1 MSKLNSELK
10 PIAELAYQLAHK
22 PHLYEVFETTHPSAF
37 HNIKGLLNS
46 PFYRWQPFGDRE
58 GLGTAQYG
66 FLRDTSR
73 NKWATAGNRAGKTVA
88 GLMENVGD
96 CLQIDSVSK
105 HWDTKF
111 EEPPRIWIVSDTE
124 ETAVNVIERTIVDQ
138 VLGKDETGF
147 LWNFI
152 DDQCQYTDKNGWSD
166 HQIRFTNGA
175 WIQVKFSTQKRNTF
189 QGVRLDKIHHD
200 EVQPRDVYGECVARL
215 ADTNG
220 YFIGTMTP
228 IYDEKAGKGIPWIY
242 EDLYL
247 VRDSKNISFHQWS
260 MLDNPYIPQEA
271 KDRLMGQWDEDEVD
285 ARVYGM
291 FVPIGV
297 KLAFP
302 TKLIRSFKP
311 DIVEPDHKSQL
322 MYDEEGNIILEA
334 A

>member
-1 MSKLNSELK
+1 
-10 PIAELAYQLAHK
+10 
-22 PHLYEVFETTHPSAF
+22 
-37 HNIKGLLNS
+37 
-46 PFYRWQPFGDRE
+46 
-58 GLGTAQYG
+58 
-66 FLRDTSR
+66 
-73 NKWATAGNRAGKTVA
+73 
-88 GLMENVGD
+88 MENVGD
-96 CLQIDSVSK
+96 CLQIDAVTK

-124 ETAVNVIERTIVDQ
+124 ETAINVIERTIVDQ

-152 DDQCQYTDKNGWSD
+152 DDSCQYTDKNGWSD

-189 QGVRLDKIHHD
+189 QGVRLDKVHHD
-200 EVQPRDVYGECVARL
+200 EVQPKDVYGECVARL

-242 EDLYL
+242 QDLYM

-311 DIVEPDHKSQL
+311 DIVEPDYKSQL

>member
-228 IYDEKAGKGIPWIY
+228 IYDEMAGKGIPWIY

>member
-1 MSKLNSELK
+1 MAKITSELE
-10 PIAELAYQLAHK
+10 PIAKLAYELAHK
-22 PHLYEVFETTHPSAF
+22 PHLHDVFESTHPQAF
-37 HNIKGLLNS
+37 KDIVGLLSS

-58 GLGTAQYG
+58 GSGSAQFA
-66 FLRDTSR
+66 FLMDPSR

-88 GLMENVGD
+88 GLMEDVGD
-96 CLQIDSVSK
+96 CLHIDPVTK
-105 HWDTKF
+105 HWSDKY
-111 EEPPRIWIVSDTE
+111 EHPPKIWVVSDTE
-124 ETAVNVIERTIVDQ
+124 ETSINVIERTIVEQ
-138 VLGKDETGF
+138 VLGTDESGF

-152 DDQCQYTDKNGWSD
+152 DDKCQYTDKNGWSD

-189 QGVRLDKIHHD
+189 QGVRLDKVHHD

-220 YFIGTMTP
+220 YFTGTMTP

-247 VRDSKNISFHQWS
+247 VRESKGINFHRWS
-260 MLDNPYIPQEA
+260 MLENPYIPQEA
-271 KDRLMGQWDEDEVD
+271 KDRLLNQWDEDEVD

-302 TKLIRSFKP
+302 TKLIRSFKQ
-311 DIVEPDHKSQL
+311 DIVDPEEKAQL
-322 MYDEEGNIILEA
+322 MYDEEGNILLEA